1 MSFKKIFNKFNKVS
15 GVLSLLLFLSVIVMA
30 SGQASNFA
38 RIVLGTAN
46 YGTDPS
52 TTADIVLQNDETIS
66 NYTDGT
72 IDFGAA
78 NLATTGTI
86 DFAGDF
92 TLENDEIIDN
102 GTDGDVQV
110 IANDSLEAL
119 LDFIL
124 TTSVDTSDIVD
135 NMQMNVYF
143 RWDND
148 TTGNTDWGT
157 IRVTASDVTSDSRD
171 SYFTFKSF
179 TANSEKTLLTLG
191 NAGTNYSGAYG
202 AALDFVWY
210 SDTGGDSM
218 IWDASA
224 EGLVIVGTNAQ
235 NALTVSDGNVDI
247 EDDVDINGV
256 LEADQ
261 ITVNSTV
268 EVTALDTFCTVTG
281 VVRYCKITIGGVTF
295 WAPADTATVL

>member
-1 MSFKKIFNKFNKVS
+1 MSFKKIFYKINQFS
-15 GVLSLLLFLSVIVMA
+15 GIVSLLLVLSVIVMA

-46 YGTDPS
+46 YGTDPN
-52 TTADIVLQNDETIS
+52 TTADITFQNDEYIS
-66 NYTDGT
+66 NATDGT
-72 IDFGAA
+72 LDFGSA

-86 DFAGDF
+86 DFAADF

-102 GTDGDVQV
+102 GTDGDVAIV
-110 IANDSLEAL
+110 ANDSAAAL
-119 LDFIL
+119 LDFFLKSSI
-124 TTSVDTSDIVD
+124 DTSDVVD
-135 NMQMNVYF
+135 NMYANIYF
-143 RWDND
+143 TWYND
-148 TTGNTDWGT
+148 TLAYTNWGT
-157 IRVTASDVTSDSRD
+157 ITLTASDVSNDSRD

-179 TANSEKTLLTLG
+179 IANSEKTLLTLG
-191 NAGTNYSGAYG
+191 NTANYSGAYN
-202 AALDFVWY
+202 AALDFIWY
-210 SDTGGDSM
+210 SSTTGDSM
-218 IWDASA
+218 IYDVSD
-224 EGLVIVGTNAQ
+224 ECLTIVGTNGQ
-235 NALTVSDGNVDI
+235 DALNIDDGNVDI
-247 EDDVDINGV
+247 ADNVDIDGI